1 MKKNL
6 LALVMIAIVCALAS
20 QLLRQGGEKK
30 EWIALRRDITDALD
44 RFWGTQGNQ
53 VELLPAEQGVTASVK
68 VVLPAG
74 NVSPRQQQWNF
85 PLLRFVA
92 QRNGQPQLRGLA
104 INELTNQR
112 AILESA
118 EFAAPSAAPR
128 EPYARGNISNEAH
141 LQLMQRQAQSWLD
154 GVLGTGNGL
163 ALVDGSSQDL
173 PLSLPVQGTE
183 NHYLM
188 PRDRGA
194 SRRAPRNP
202 QENSF
207 EAAPRQSQEQQQV
220 RQATRTEY
228 TTILVVVVNGRAEGV
243 QAKLGQLPELNTLLQ
258 LKVDQRDSQRVVVL
272 P

>member
-1 MKKNL
+1 M
-6 LALVMIAIVCALAS
+6 
-20 QLLRQGGEKK
+20 
-30 EWIALRRDITDALD
+30 TDALD

-53 VELLPAEQGVTASVK
+53 VELLPADQGVTASVK

-118 EFAAPSAAPR
+118 DQAVPSAAPP

-154 GVLGTGNGL
+154 GLLGTGNGL

-173 PLSLPVQGTE
+173 PVALPVRGME

-207 EAAPRQSQEQQQV
+207 EAAPKQREEQARQ
-220 RQATRTEY
+220 TFRTEY
-228 TTILVVVVNGRAEGV
+228 TTILVVVVNGRAEGA